1 MKFKWNIAD
10 EHRWDRYKKEQGEEE
25 SDSGNYIGS
34 VRAGDLCF
42 DILEWGNHLW
52 LDLYVGGVDTGY
64 GYGADGYPYDFCDFL
79 GFAWYDIIRDTTDA
93 EFKEQ
98 VEKHITEILKKN
110 PEYTTDTRNI
120 KVNLIEKANMEMQ
133 EW

>member
-10 EHRWDRYKKEQGEEE
+10 EHGWDRYKKEQGEEE

-52 LDLYVGGVDTGY
+52 FDLYVGGVDTGY
-64 GYGADGYPYDFCDFL
+64 GYGADGYPYDFFDFL
-79 GFAWYDIIRDTTDA
+79 GFAWYDKLRDTTDA

>member
-10 EHRWDRYKKEQGEEE
+10 EHGWDRYKKEQGEEE

-52 LDLYVGGVDTGY
+52 FDLYVGGVDTGY
-64 GYGADGYPYDFCDFL
+64 GYGAGGYPYDFCDFL
-79 GFAWYDIIRDTTDA
+79 GFPWYGRVSDTTEA
-93 EFKEQ
+93 TFKGK
-98 VEKHITEILKKN
+98 VEKHILEMLEKN
-110 PEYTTDTRNI
+110 SEYTTDTKNI
-120 KVNLIEKANMEMQ
+120 KVNLIEKANMETK

>member
-52 LDLYVGGVDTGY
+52 FDLYVGGVDTGY
-64 GYGADGYPYDFCDFL
+64 GYGADGYPYDFFDVL
-79 GFAWYDIIRDTTDA
+79 GFAWYDKIRDTTDA